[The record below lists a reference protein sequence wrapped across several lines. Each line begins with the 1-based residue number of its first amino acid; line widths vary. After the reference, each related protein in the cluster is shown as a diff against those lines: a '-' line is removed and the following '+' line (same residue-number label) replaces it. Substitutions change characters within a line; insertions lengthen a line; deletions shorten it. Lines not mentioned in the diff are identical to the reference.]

1 MGAGIL
7 TGLNPEQ
14 ERAVTHPGGPLL
26 ILAGAGTG
34 KTRTITRRVAWLAE
48 AQGVPASRILAITFT
63 NKAAGEMKQRI
74 QAWVPSTGMWVG
86 TFHAVCARMLR
97 MDPEP
102 VGRTRDFTIYDVDD
116 RRRTLRQLI
125 KDEGWDPQVFRPAR
139 FEAIISAW
147 KQRRMGPEAAR
158 DETRFHGMEEERAA
172 VVYARYE
179 DVLKRSD
186 ALDFDD
192 LLWKGL
198 MLVEHDERN
207 ARRWVDRFLHV
218 VVDEYQDTN
227 ALQYELVKRLAA
239 GTRNLA
245 VCGDPDQSI
254 YSWRGADIQNILRF
268 DQDYP
273 DATLVRLERNYRS
286 VGNVLFAAQAVI
298 RNNRSRKEKDLRTER
313 EDGPPLVVVDAA
325 DEEDE
330 AMQVAGR
337 VHRWVA
343 EGTSPREIAVFYRTN
358 ACSRALEAAFTRL
371 QIPYQIVGG
380 LGFFERREIKDLLAY
395 ARVAVNPRDDAAC
408 ARVVNVPPRGIGA
421 TTQERVRSVAS
432 EHDEPLL
439 HAYRREDVRASLR
452 GPARKGVA
460 AFLALL
466 DEVRERQHSAEGAL
480 RAVLERS
487 GYLQWVETLDATED
501 VDRSEN
507 VDELLAFAHEYDH
520 REQGGLRGFLEEI
533 ALLSEV
539 DRWEEDAER
548 ISLMT
553 IHAAKGL
560 EFDRVAVVGLE
571 EGLFPHARALED
583 GPDGLEEERRLFYVA
598 LTRAREELH
607 LSHCRM
613 RYRTGAPGPQSPSR
627 FLEELPEE
635 VLEGGGAV
643 RQVRRPL
650 TGLVAGL
657 PEAPSSIEAEFEE
670 AEDAPYAPGDRVDH
684 RVFGTGTVVRVLG
697 EGMDQRIVVH
707 FDESDAERTLLLAW
721 SMLERLT

>member
-139 FEAIISAW
+139 FEAIISGW
-147 KQRRMGPEAAR
+147 KQRRMTPEAAR

-198 MLVEHDERN
+198 MLVEHDERH

-286 VGNVLFAAQAVI
+286 VGNVLFAAQAVYALYGFGSGLLSVALLAFLFPDVP
-298 RNNRSRKEKDLRTER
+298 RVVALLLLVNLPTETFVVVRERTQLELRTAGALLAGIAAGIPIGAWLLEAGAGSPWLVR
-313 EDGPPLVVVDAA
+313 GLGVVIVVLALHLVWNGSAGAPPQRRRLPAPVDLLTGAVSGVLSGLFGTGGPPLIVNL
-325 DEEDE
+325 
-330 AMQVAGR
+330 QYKGL
-337 VHRWVA
+337 
-343 EGTSPREIAVFYRTN
+343 SK
-358 ACSRALEAAFTRL
+358 RAFRAT
-371 QIPYQIVGG
+371 
-380 LGFFERREIKDLLAY
+380 LLALFF
-395 ARVAVNPRDDAAC
+395 AMSFVRVPVYFWS
-408 ARVVNVPPRGIGA
+408 G
-421 TTQERVRSVAS
+421 
-432 EHDEPLL
+432 
-439 HAYRREDVRASLR
+439 
-452 GPARKGVA
+452 
-460 AFLALL
+460 LA
-466 DEVRERQHSAEGAL
+466 DG
-480 RAVLERS
+480 RAVLS
-487 GYLQWVETLDATED
+487 
-501 VDRSEN
+501 
-507 VDELLAFAHEYDH
+507 
-520 REQGGLRGFLEEI
+520 
-533 ALLSEV
+533 ALV
-539 DRWEEDAER
+539 
-548 ISLMT
+548 
-553 IHAAKGL
+553 
-560 EFDRVAVVGLE
+560 
-571 EGLFPHARALED
+571 LFPA
-583 GPDGLEEERRLFYVA
+583 
-598 LTRAREELH
+598 
-607 LSHCRM
+607 C
-613 RYRTGAPGPQSPSR
+613 
-627 FLEELPEE
+627 
-635 VLEGGGAV
+635 
-643 RQVRRPL
+643 
-650 TGLVAGL
+650 VAGL
-657 PEAPSSIEAEFEE
+657 AAGQFVHVRIPERAFRRGVA
-670 AEDAPYAPGDRVDH
+670 
-684 RVFGTGTVVRVLG
+684 
-697 EGMDQRIVVH
+697 
-707 FDESDAERTLLLAW
+707 LLLAALGV
-721 SMLERLT
+721 MLWFRG